1 MKMVVEPTG
10 CLGFAAARNL
20 KDELKANISALLLV
34 VAMSIFLNMQSF
46 YLPNQTQCLSI
57 ISFKAL

>member
-20 KDELKANISALLLV
+20 KDELKGKRIGIIISGGNVDISKYAE
-34 VAMSIFLNMQSF
+34 F
-46 YLPNQTQCLSI
+46 YLLNQTQCLSI